1 MTAMIQ
7 KTQKMVKL
15 GTWFYAA
22 LWAASILIAVEFL
35 PIQEWSTH
43 IRDFALEQGAFG
55 AVVFAGVFILA
66 TICLIPCAFLTFSAG
81 VAYGIWG
88 VPLVM
93 FSAVIGASLSFF
105 IARYLLRERVR
116 RWLSY
121 RTNTEALAETI
132 EEGGWKMMLLLR
144 LSPMIPF
151 NVNNYFLGTVNV
163 RFLEYIVVMIGG
175 TLPLTSLLVY
185 LGSLGRSLNH
195 VHPLQ
200 AALLAT
206 GAVATAIFAQRV
218 LKTRTRLLRDN

>member
-7 KTQKMVKL
+7 KTRKMVKL

-22 LWAASILIAVEFL
+22 LWVAAVLIAVEAL
-35 PIQEWSTH
+35 PVKEWSIH
-43 IRDFALEQGAFG
+43 VSDFAREQGAFG
-55 AVVFAGVFILA
+55 AAVFALVFILA
-66 TICLIPCAFLTFSAG
+66 TICLVPCAFLTFSAG
-81 VAYGIWG
+81 VAYGMWG
-88 VPLVM
+88 VPLIM
-93 FSAVIGASLSFF
+93 FSAVAGASLSFF
-105 IARYLLRERVR
+105 IARYLLRRRVR

-121 RTNTEALAETI
+121 RTNTEALAETV
-132 EEGGWKMMLLLR
+132 EQGGWKTMLLLR

-163 RFLEYIVVMIGG
+163 SFWEYIAVMIAG
-175 TLPLTSLLVY
+175 TLPLTTLLVY
-185 LGSLGRSLNH
+185 LGSLGRSLDH

-200 AALLAT
+200 AALLAA